1 MPDFEN
7 KGQYLS
13 VSFTEAYSLELLL
26 SAVRETGEI
35 CRRDNLDKVLVDLR
49 SVSTNVSIMDRYDIG
64 VQVSKE
70 IGGKI
75 KVAVLGK
82 RNLLNYM
89 AETVAGNRGANLKV
103 FSRVEAGLKW
113 LGVEEKK

>member
-1 MPDFEN
+1 MPNFEN
-7 KGQYLS
+7 RGQYLF
-13 VSFTEAYSLELLL
+13 VGFVEAYSLELLL

-35 CRRDNLDKVLVDLR
+35 CRRDNLEKVLVDLR
-49 SVSTNVSIMDRYDIG
+49 AVDTNVSIMDRYDIG

-70 IGGKI
+70 IGREI
-75 KVAVLGK
+75 RVAVVGK

-89 AETVAGNRGANLKV
+89 AEIVAGNRGAKMKV
-103 FSRVEAGLKW
+103 FFRVDAALKW